1 MFAYFQS
8 GYIARPPSTP
18 PQIREATGS
27 LRFLSPWEY
36 KLSTALQI
44 WPVTLSFCGMI
55 IFNNLCLKF
64 VEITFY
70 QVARSLTIAFN
81 VVFAYVIW
89 GESTSR
95 NAIIACAVVVF
106 GYVLGVDGEI
116 NFSWAGVFFGA
127 ASSCCLSLYSIFVK
141 KYMAVLNNDSWLL
154 LYYNNVNAML
164 VMPLIS
170 LAFGEYGARARM
182 VPRNTPKLTL
192 MLILKCVFRIYS
204 PIFLSRIVQSRF
216 RSRPTCGR
224 CTRSTCSFSPA
235 CSAH

>member
-1 MFAYFQS
+1 MRAAPFA
-8 GYIARPPSTP
+8 

-141 KYMAVLNNDSWLL
+141 KYMTVLNNDSWLL
-154 LYYNNVNAML
+154 LYYNNVNAMI

-170 LAFGEYGARARM
+170 LAFGEYGAPLALQKE
-182 VPRNTPKLTL
+182 NTL
-192 MLILKCVFRIYS
+192 FRIM
-204 PIFLSRIVQSRF
+204 R
-216 RSRPTCGR
+216 
-224 CTRSTCSFSPA
+224 
-235 CSAH
+235 